1 MFTGIIETTG
11 TISQVTPLDRGV
23 RLQVEAPGF
32 AANLDQGE
40 SVCVSGVCLT
50 LLHGAS
56 GQMEFDAVEE
66 TLQRSALSSLQKGS
80 RVNLE
85 KPVSLQQRLGGHL
98 VQGHVDAV
106 GHVHSVEIRGV
117 EGWITIAAPE
127 SVLRYVVEKGSITVD
142 GVSLTV
148 ASIDER
154 SFSVAI
160 IPHTA
165 VATTLGSLSAGDA
178 VNLEV
183 DILAK
188 YVEKLAAPYAAPR
201 SL

>member
-1 MFTGIIETTG
+1 MFTGIIETMG
-11 TISQVTPLDRGV
+11 MVSAVTPLDRGV
-23 RLQVEAPGF
+23 RLQVEAPSF
-32 AANLDQGE
+32 DASLVAGE

-50 LLHGAS
+50 MLDDATER
-56 GQMEFDAVEE
+56 MEFDAVEE
-66 TLQRSALSSLQKGS
+66 TLQRSSLGALRVGS

-85 KPVSLQQRLGGHL
+85 KSVSLQQRLGGHL
-98 VQGHVDAV
+98 VQGHVDGMGQV
-106 GHVHSVEIRGV
+106 LSVELRGV
-117 EGWITIAAPE
+117 ERWITVGAQE
-127 SVLRYVVEKGSITVD
+127 SVLRYIVEKGSIAVD

-148 ASIDER
+148 AALQRDT
-154 SFSVAI
+154 FSLAI

-165 VATTLGSLSAGDA
+165 EVTTLGDLSAGDR

-188 YVEKLAAPYAAPR
+188 YVEKLAAPYAAER